1 MEVSESM
8 YKIFKLAAQVK
19 IQRGEDGYEV
29 LAEYAKKISNNQI
42 ERMTKELIE
51 EGYLKQER
59 RNRWIFQQFYK
70 NI

>member
-51 EGYLKQER
+51 EGYLK
-59 RNRWIFQQFYK
+59 
-70 NI
+70 